1 MHTPINEED
10 HQPLARVWAL
20 LDGAE
25 YLARQAAQTETDSSL
40 WLLAA
45 NSILRAR
52 DALEAIYPAAAHG
65 GGHESLPDGTG
76 QDLVQAAA
84 RQLRNI
90 PQGQETEGMSLVLGY
105 LAEAEDEVG
114 GRFRR

>member
-1 MHTPINEED
+1 MHTSINDEV
-10 HQPLARVWAL
+10 HQSIARAWAL

-45 NSILRAR
+45 NSVLRAR
-52 DALEAIYPAAAHG
+52 DSLEAIYPDAAHVG
-65 GGHESLPDGTG
+65 GLESVPDGTG

-90 PQGQETEGMSLVLGY
+90 PQAHATEGLSLVLGY
-105 LAEAEDEVG
+105 LAEAEHEVG
-114 GRFRR
+114 GRYRR

>member
-1 MHTPINEED
+1 MHISIND
-10 HQPLARVWAL
+10 DAQQPLARAWAL

-25 YLARQAAQTETDSSL
+25 YLARHAVRTETDSSL

-65 GGHESLPDGTG
+65 GGHELMPDGTG
-76 QDLVQAAA
+76 QDMVQAAA

-90 PQGQETEGMSLVLGY
+90 PQGQEDEGLALVLGY
-105 LAEAEDEVG
+105 LAEAEHEIG
-114 GRFRR
+114 GRYRR

>member
-1 MHTPINEED
+1 MHTSINDED
-10 HQPLARVWAL
+10 HQPLARAWAL

-25 YLARQAAQTETDSSL
+25 YLARQAAQTEPDSSL

-52 DALEAIYPAAAHG
+52 DALEAIYPDAAHG

-84 RQLRNI
+84 RHLRNI
-90 PQGQETEGMSLVLGY
+90 PQDQETEALSLVLGY
-105 LAEAEDEVG
+105 LAEAEHEVA
-114 GRFRR
+114 GRFHR

>member
-1 MHTPINEED
+1 M
-10 HQPLARVWAL
+10 
-20 LDGAE
+20 
-25 YLARQAAQTETDSSL
+25 

-65 GGHESLPDGTG
+65 GGHELMPDGTG

-90 PQGQETEGMSLVLGY
+90 PQGQEEEGLALVLGY
-105 LAEAEDEVG
+105 LAEAEHEIG
-114 GRFRR
+114 GRFRQ

>member
-1 MHTPINEED
+1 MHTSINDQD
-10 HQPLARVWAL
+10 HQSLARAWAL

-25 YLARQAAQTETDSSL
+25 YLARQAVQTETDSSL

-52 DALEAIYPAAAHG
+52 DALEAIYPAAAHVG
-65 GGHESLPDGTG
+65 GVESLPDGTG
-76 QDLVQAAA
+76 QDLVQAAT

-90 PQGQETEGMSLVLGY
+90 PQGHETEGLSLVLGY
-105 LAEAEDEVG
+105 LAEAEHEVG
-114 GRFRR
+114 GRLRP

>member
-1 MHTPINEED
+1 MHTSINDQD
-10 HQPLARVWAL
+10 HQPLARAWAL

-25 YLARQAAQTETDSSL
+25 YLARPAAQTETDSSL

-52 DALEAIYPAAAHG
+52 DALEAIYPAAPHRG
-65 GGHESLPDGTG
+65 GDELLPDGTS

-90 PQGQETEGMSLVLGY
+90 PQDQETEGLSLVLGY
-105 LAEAEDEVG
+105 LAEAELEVG
-114 GRFRR
+114 GRFRP

>member
-1 MHTPINEED
+1 MHTSINDEA
-10 HQPLARVWAL
+10 HQCLACAWAL

-25 YLARQAAQTETDSSL
+25 YLARQAVQTESDSFL

-45 NSILRAR
+45 NSVLRAR

-65 GGHESLPDGTG
+65 GVDDSLPDGTG

-90 PQGQETEGMSLVLGY
+90 PQGHEPEGLSLVLGY
-105 LAEAEDEVG
+105 LAEAEHEVG
-114 GRFRR
+114 GRLRR

>member
-1 MHTPINEED
+1 MHISIND
-10 HQPLARVWAL
+10 DAQQPLARAWAL

-25 YLARQAAQTETDSSL
+25 YLARQTAQTATDSSL
-40 WLLAA
+40 SLLAA

-65 GGHESLPDGTG
+65 GGHELMPDGTG
-76 QDLVQAAA
+76 QDMVQAAA

-90 PQGQETEGMSLVLGY
+90 PQDQETEGLSLVLGY
-105 LAEAEDEVG
+105 LAEAELEVG
-114 GRFRR
+114 GRFRP

>member
-1 MHTPINEED
+1 MHTSINDEA
-10 HQPLARVWAL
+10 HQSLARAWAL

-25 YLARQAAQTETDSSL
+25 YLARQTAQTKTDSSL

-65 GGHESLPDGTG
+65 GGHELMPDGTG

-90 PQGQETEGMSLVLGY
+90 PQGQEEEGLSLVLGY
-105 LAEAEDEVG
+105 LAEAEHEIG
-114 GRFRR
+114 GRYRP

>member
-1 MHTPINEED
+1 VNTSINDET
-10 HQPLARVWAL
+10 HQCLARAWAL

-25 YLARQAAQTETDSSL
+25 YLARQAVQTETDSSL

-52 DALEAIYPAAAHG
+52 DALEAIYPDAVHMG
-65 GGHESLPDGTG
+65 GDDSLPDGTG

-84 RQLRNI
+84 RELRNI
-90 PQGQETEGMSLVLGY
+90 PQGHEAEGLALVLRY
-105 LAEAEDEVG
+105 LAEAEHEVG